1 MSSAAAQ
8 PRRSGTPLQS
18 IFALSVVIL
27 SLSGCSDPKAEI
39 RVSYDDW
46 EILDPRALPPESER
60 ARVSRLIAQ
69 GTGPQIAVGD
79 LVQVKLHT
87 LVPPG
92 KTSPFSTSDVTGW
105 IWVGFNDETPDEFR
119 VWDNAFQS
127 ALVGLHQGSTATFV
141 YRDFPYPPEQRV
153 AHPDWG
159 DRAGAISVPVFGDSQ
174 WFELERKHMER
185 LASYAAQLKAN
196 GRGMIFADV
205 SPQKEVT
212 EVTIERVCG
221 GEARR
226 RLITMTMTK
235 PIRVA
240 QDLGR
245 TFTMTKPRYRYAREA
260 EWEGTCNDGAK
271 ARFHYGPIF
280 VSTPQGKPDDEK
292 LDNEPYEW
300 VHQAWEKIPFGVVLT
315 PGGSK

>member
-1 MSSAAAQ
+1 MK
-8 PRRSGTPLQS
+8 RSGIRLQS
-18 IFALSVVIL
+18 VFALSAAIF
-27 SLSGCSDPKAEI
+27 SLSGCSDPNADVRI
-39 RVSYDDW
+39 SYDDW
-46 EILDPRALPPESER
+46 EILDPRALPPQSDR
-60 ARVSRLIAQ
+60 ARVSRLITQ
-69 GTGPQIAVGD
+69 GGGPQIAVGD

-92 KTSPFSTSDVTGW
+92 KTSPFSTSDITGW
-105 IWVGFNDETPDEFR
+105 IWVGFNGEVPDEFR
-119 VWDNAFQS
+119 VWDNAFQA
-127 ALVGLHQGSTATFV
+127 ALVGLRQGSTATFV
-141 YRDFPYPPEQRV
+141 SRDFPYPPEHRS
-153 AHPDWG
+153 AYPDWG
-159 DRAGAISVPVFGDSQ
+159 DRAGAISVPLFGDSQ
-174 WFELERKHMER
+174 WFELERKHMQK
-185 LASYAAQLKAN
+185 LGSYTTQVEVN
-196 GRGMIFADV
+196 SRGMIFADV
-205 SPQKEVT
+205 SPQKEAT
-212 EVTIERVCG
+212 EVTVERVCSG
-221 GEARR
+221 HASE

-271 ARFHYGPIF
+271 ARFQYGPIF

-300 VHQAWEKIPFGVVLT
+300 VHKAWEKIPFGVVLT